1 MISFREFQ
9 VMFKNNENQESKNK
23 IFLDLTDRTINTPIE
38 FSLHKKLIHKEI
50 TATNTSCDFYV
61 IKRK

>member
-9 VMFKNNENQESKNK
+9 VMFKNNQNQASKNK

-38 FSLHKKLIHKEI
+38 LWLHKKLIHKEI

-61 IKRK
+61 K